1 MLVHKRVSLNVESSF
16 QDVLR
21 KQGIG
26 QKTPF
31 QLLFVFNQLWKRIRE
46 EYGGNFLSEIWQ
58 LTNHE
63 LLNNESW
70 KEEAEANFPQSY
82 SNLMNKIDILEKQED
97 DSGIDGLVELL
108 TANSKA
114 NRLTRSGLLPVDDGV
129 DVLHWS
135 VIYFIAVAVKQDAQP
150 NSYLWQLACA
160 LLSLMNTRAVP
171 DSEAPND
178 NDVQTFDQFIDSFSD
193 ENTSE
198 DYYVPKPGET
208 PTFYAMLLWMQG
220 FAESYFD
227 DMFDWMMRFDPEL
240 GNGSWGQTARLAVER
255 CFVMH
260 KMLQD
265 LENDGWKNK
274 PQFKPYLDSIKGIPK
289 KDSISKVGK
298 EYFDEMPGKVLEK
311 FRFVFEKHVVS
322 CWCSDDILHYI
333 IGGNPTLANEFAA
346 WLLDFESMSKDAEIL
361 AAAGYANDDGDDES
375 IEIDAHQFAYEEIT
389 LKHHQGR
396 DKQDVKVNLCDCM
409 SYLTAEADRAH
420 ILARPF
426 VKNHWQQIKQMAAAD
441 ETIDLFNKETWGDYN
456 YEPLRL
462 AVLKEICIHP
472 VHQQRCEK

>member
-1 MLVHKRVSLNVESSF
+1 
-16 QDVLR
+16 
-21 KQGIG
+21 
-26 QKTPF
+26 
-31 QLLFVFNQLWKRIRE
+31 
-46 EYGGNFLSEIWQ
+46 
-58 LTNHE
+58 
-63 LLNNESW
+63 
-70 KEEAEANFPQSY
+70 
-82 SNLMNKIDILEKQED
+82 
-97 DSGIDGLVELL
+97 
-108 TANSKA
+108 
-114 NRLTRSGLLPVDDGV
+114 
-129 DVLHWS
+129 
-135 VIYFIAVAVKQDAQP
+135 
-150 NSYLWQLACA
+150 
-160 LLSLMNTRAVP
+160 MNTRAVP

-198 DYYVPKPGET
+198 DYYVPKPGEA

-298 EYFDEMPGKVLEK
+298 EYFGEMPGKVLEK